1 MLRQVVIFLI
11 RRPSILIH
19 DLTQYK
25 CYMRDVKCPS
35 APKEDNT
42 TLSRLAVGR
51 QCCVVHMVRR
61 VYAKAPARES
71 LPERAFVGTRE
82 AVGVCLDDSV
92 ASSEDC

>member
-1 MLRQVVIFLI
+1 M
-11 RRPSILIH
+11 
-19 DLTQYK
+19 
-25 CYMRDVKCPS
+25 KCPN
-35 APKEDNT
+35 AQKEDNT
-42 TLSRLAVGR
+42 RVSRLATGR
-51 QCCVVHMVRR
+51 QCRVVHMVRR